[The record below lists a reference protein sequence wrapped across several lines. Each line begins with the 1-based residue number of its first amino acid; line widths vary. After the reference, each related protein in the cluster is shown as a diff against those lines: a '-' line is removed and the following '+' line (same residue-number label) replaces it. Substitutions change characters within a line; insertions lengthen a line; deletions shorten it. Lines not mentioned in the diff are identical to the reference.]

1 MARGAWLAWQPDPRE
16 APADGADQD
25 KPPESIEQIPKRQN
39 EPNQQLRSGLAMS
52 ATRSRVFAAHGRE
65 RRWRGSVLPA
75 AA

>member
-1 MARGAWLAWQPDPRE
+1 MARGAWLARQLEPRE

-25 KPPESIEQIPKRQN
+25 KPPESVEQSSNRQY
-39 EPNQQLRSGLAMS
+39 EPNELFRSGLAAS
-52 ATRSRVFAAHGRE
+52 ASRSGVFAAHGRE

>member
-1 MARGAWLAWQPDPRE
+1 MARRAWLAWQLDPRE

-25 KPPESIEQIPKRQN
+25 KPPESIEQSPKRQY
-39 EPNQQLRSGLAMS
+39 EPNELFRSGLAVS
-52 ATRSRVFAAHGRE
+52 ASRSRVFAAHGRE